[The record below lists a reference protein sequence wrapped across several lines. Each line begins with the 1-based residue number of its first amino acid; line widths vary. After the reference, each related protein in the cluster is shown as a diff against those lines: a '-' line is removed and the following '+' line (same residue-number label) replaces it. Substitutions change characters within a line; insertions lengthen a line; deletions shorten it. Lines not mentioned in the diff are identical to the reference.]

1 MNRRAESSL
10 LGGCVGNPHNGYDI
24 VAHDAREWCVP
35 FCGEVVLNSMRHLVQ
50 RERRALKRYVR
61 DVRAAI
67 ALCALLLAA
76 FATCG
81 RASAQSLRLLAHQPP
96 VVMQLSFL
104 MTDGSVITQGA
115 QSPNLWYRYVPDAF
129 GSYLT
134 GTWTQIASLPSGYA
148 PSAFS
153 SAVLADGRLAIIG
166 GEYNVGGKYA
176 LQLTNLGA
184 IYDPKTNLWTPL
196 GHPDGW
202 AFIGDSPNSVLPGGQ
217 FFVGQKLT
225 TLGAYLDPRTLTW
238 TSLATAGKA
247 DFNAEEGY
255 TLLAD
260 GSILTADV
268 KDAPNSERYFASA
281 GKWISAGSTIV
292 DLHSPTPVKGCLR
305 YGPAPA
311 DCYYPPGEIGPAI
324 LRPDGTVFATG
335 SGSGASG
342 NGPGHTAVYHSVG
355 MLAGKWTA
363 GPDFPDNDNAGDSFA
378 VLLPSGNVLVF
389 GVSGNLYEFDGTTF
403 TLTGSAFGTP
413 LLLPTGQVL
422 ILGNSLSL
430 YTGKGQPEAQWAP
443 AITSV
448 STRIAHGKTFR
459 IAGRQFNGL
468 SQAMAFGDEFQNA
481 TNYPLVRITNRAT
494 GHVFYAKTHDHSTMG
509 VATGNAIVSTNF
521 DVPVTIERGAAVLQ
535 VVANGIGSV
544 GVAVTVY

>member
-1 MNRRAESSL
+1 
-10 LGGCVGNPHNGYDI
+10 
-24 VAHDAREWCVP
+24 
-35 FCGEVVLNSMRHLVQ
+35 
-50 RERRALKRYVR
+50 
-61 DVRAAI
+61 
-67 ALCALLLAA
+67 
-76 FATCG
+76 
-81 RASAQSLRLLAHQPP
+81 
-96 VVMQLSFL
+96 
-104 MTDGSVITQGA
+104 
-115 QSPNLWYRYVPDAF
+115 
-129 GSYLT
+129 
-134 GTWTQIASLPSGYA
+134 
-148 PSAFS
+148 
-153 SAVLADGRLAIIG
+153 
-166 GEYNVGGKYA
+166 
-176 LQLTNLGA
+176 
-184 IYDPKTNLWTPL
+184 
-196 GHPDGW
+196 
-202 AFIGDSPNSVLPGGQ
+202 
-217 FFVGQKLT
+217 
-225 TLGAYLDPRTLTW
+225 
-238 TSLATAGKA
+238 
-247 DFNAEEGY
+247 
-255 TLLAD
+255 
-260 GSILTADV
+260 
-268 KDAPNSERYFASA
+268 
-281 GKWISAGSTIV
+281 
-292 DLHSPTPVKGCLR
+292 
-305 YGPAPA
+305 
-311 DCYYPPGEIGPAI
+311 
-324 LRPDGTVFATG
+324 
-335 SGSGASG
+335 
-342 NGPGHTAVYHSVG
+342 